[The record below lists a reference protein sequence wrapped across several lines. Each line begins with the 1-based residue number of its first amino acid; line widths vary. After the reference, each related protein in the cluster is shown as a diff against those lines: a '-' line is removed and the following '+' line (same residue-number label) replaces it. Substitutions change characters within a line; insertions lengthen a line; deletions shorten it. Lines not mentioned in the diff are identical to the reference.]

1 MHTRWTTS
9 CNAAQATVKQP
20 RPSLIDRVTR
30 PTPRG
35 PGPPP
40 QLPRLQPP
48 LGAQPAPARPGLP
61 GPNCARRRPSPA
73 VRSSSPPYSWHT
85 PHAAQL
91 GPSFVLD
98 TSSPTLPTYPKLIR
112 LSCIPPL
119 AFHLPAYF
127 QPVIVYSC
135 SHTRISIR
143 INCTNRLQGYDSSG
157 CKIHYSTLLLLLSSQ
172 FISSEITWK
181 LWSLIIVCMA
191 GQTFD
196 PL

>member
-40 QLPRLQPP
+40 QLPRLHPR

-61 GPNCARRRPSPA
+61 GPNCARRRPFPA

-98 TSSPTLPTYPKLIR
+98 TSSPTLPTYPKYIR
-112 LSCIPPL
+112 LSCIPLPL
-119 AFHLPAYF
+119 ALP
-127 QPVIVYSC
+127 PYS
-135 SHTRISIR
+135 
-143 INCTNRLQGYDSSG
+143 L
-157 CKIHYSTLLLLLSSQ
+157 
-172 FISSEITWK
+172 
-181 LWSLIIVCMA
+181 V
-191 GQTFD
+191 
-196 PL
+196 

>member
-35 PGPPP
+35 PGPPL
-40 QLPRLQPP
+40 QLPRLLPP

-98 TSSPTLPTYPKLIR
+98 TSSPTLPTYSNFIR

-119 AFHLPAYF
+119 SLPTL
-127 QPVIVYSC
+127 QPILP
-135 SHTRISIR
+135 RIRNRILHSGTCIR
-143 INCTNRLQGYDSSG
+143 INENKNTLQ
-157 CKIHYSTLLLLLSSQ
+157 LLYFSLLSSQ
-172 FISSEITWK
+172 FISGVPTWK
-181 LWSLIIVCMA
+181 LWSLII
-191 GQTFD
+191 
-196 PL
+196 